1 GGPPRVADEDSH
13 KAEEGQE
20 GEQACLGALLEIH
33 VVDLFDPLES
43 WPVLQP
49 RVLEGPCPRTG
60 EGTLHPC
67 LPRDPPVV
75 SPGADIERDEPLADI
90 PRLARGANERG
101 VGLFRPAVHVDYY
114 QNASHGHK
122 HTTGDHDDPEPS
134 PGRRGQLVAVGRNGE
149 GGLQREGHEEGH
161 DQVVT
166 ERYPVVDLLLT

>member
-1 GGPPRVADEDSH
+1 MPLERRGDEVDDERRAEPGEKEPAFPLQPRPPGGPPRVADEDSH

-20 GEQACLGALLEIH
+20 GEQARLGALLEIH

-90 PRLARGANERG
+90 PRPARVADERG
-101 VGLFRPAVHVDYY
+101 VGLFRPAV
-114 QNASHGHK
+114 
-122 HTTGDHDDPEPS
+122 
-134 PGRRGQLVAVGRNGE
+134 
-149 GGLQREGHEEGH
+149 
-161 DQVVT
+161 
-166 ERYPVVDLLLT
+166 